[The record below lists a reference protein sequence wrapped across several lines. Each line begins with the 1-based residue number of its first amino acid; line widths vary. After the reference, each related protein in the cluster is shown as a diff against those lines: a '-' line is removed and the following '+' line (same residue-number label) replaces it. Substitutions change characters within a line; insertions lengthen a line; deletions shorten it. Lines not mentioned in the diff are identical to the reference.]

1 MITKFT
7 KKDKIHDGPFEA
19 GQTHGM
25 GIEKVLSKYLKSRN
39 SVLKLLRIYL
49 KIPKETVAKGLN
61 ISVDELIEL
70 ENSQKLVPFQLVP
83 NLSKIFDTDLKTL
96 LLILG
101 HAKESK
107 DDVEQQGELSDIKI
121 AAQYSGPEL
130 SKEEKVDLDEL
141 LNAILNKIEKTGA
154 KK

>member
-1 MITKFT
+1 MIKKFM
-7 KKDKIHDGPFEA
+7 KKDKNHDGPFEA

-25 GIEKVLSKYLKSRN
+25 GIERVLSKYLKTRN
-39 SVLKLLRIYL
+39 LALKLLRIYL
-49 KIPKETVAKGLN
+49 KIPKETVAESLN

-96 LLILG
+96 LVVLG

-107 DDVEQQGELSDIKI
+107 DVVDQLGEFSDIKI

-141 LNAILNKIEKTGA
+141 LNAILNKIEKTGD
-154 KK
+154 K

>member
-1 MITKFT
+1 MITKFI

-19 GQTHGM
+19 GQTRGM
-25 GIEKVLSKYLKSRN
+25 GIEKVLSRYLKSRN
-39 SVLKLLRIYL
+39 LVLKLLRIYL
-49 KIPKETVAKGLN
+49 NIPIETVAESLN

-70 ENSQKLVPFQLVP
+70 EKSQKLVPFQLIP
-83 NLSKIFDTDLKTL
+83 NLSKIFNTDLKTL
-96 LLILG
+96 LVVLG

-107 DDVEQQGELSDIKI
+107 NVVDQQGELSDIKI

-141 LNAILNKIEKTGA
+141 LKLILNEIDRTGG
-154 KK
+154 K